1 MSNIVKGLKPVILKH
16 KVIFATASW
25 NYLLLLGL
33 MHSKLSHIDEQ
44 IVLARDTVI
53 YVSDV
58 SSHVSKPI
66 SNKCLVVYWRIHYLP
81 FYYIQ

>member
-1 MSNIVKGLKPVILKH
+1 
-16 KVIFATASW
+16 
-25 NYLLLLGL
+25 

-44 IVLARDTVI
+44 IMLARDTVI

-58 SSHVSKPI
+58 SSHVRKPI
-66 SNKCLVVYWRIHYLP
+66 SNKCLVVSWRIHYLP

>member
-1 MSNIVKGLKPVILKH
+1 
-16 KVIFATASW
+16 
-25 NYLLLLGL
+25 

-58 SSHVSKPI
+58 SSHVSKPFTGVYI
-66 SNKCLVVYWRIHYLP
+66 ICHSIIFNNITRKRTVNVLVQT
-81 FYYIQ
+81 F

>member
-1 MSNIVKGLKPVILKH
+1 
-16 KVIFATASW
+16 
-25 NYLLLLGL
+25 

-44 IVLARDTVI
+44 IMLARDTVI

-66 SNKCLVVYWRIHYLP
+66 SNKCLVVSWRIHYLP